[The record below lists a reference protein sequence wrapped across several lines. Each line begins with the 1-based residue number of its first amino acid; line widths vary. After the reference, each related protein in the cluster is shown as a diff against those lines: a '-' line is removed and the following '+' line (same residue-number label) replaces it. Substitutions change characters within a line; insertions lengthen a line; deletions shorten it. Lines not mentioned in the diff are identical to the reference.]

1 MIMNFLVILAL
12 VIIAVISMVSLLI
25 SLRTHRTLLNIIR
38 LLETYP
44 RVFERLAKV
53 LESKKKIRKR
63 YIVIRVLSQGKITR
77 KELDKAIRDTIRNI
91 IGVKGLADT
100 SYILVDYDEQLG
112 LGIIRSN
119 NKMYK
124 IVIGLLGMV
133 RTIDNNIRILIIP
146 ISTHGTIRK
155 AREKIKSLSK
165 Y

>member
-1 MIMNFLVILAL
+1 MDFSIILVL
-12 VIIAVISMVSLLI
+12 VVITTISVVSLLI
-25 SLRTHRTLLNIIR
+25 SLRTRRTLLNIMK

-44 RVFERLAKV
+44 RIFERLAKV
-53 LESKKKIRKR
+53 VESKKKIKKR
-63 YIVIRVLSQGKITR
+63 YIVIRVLSRGKITR
-77 KELDKAIRDTIRNI
+77 KELDRAIRDTIKNI

-100 SYILVDYDEQLG
+100 SYTLVDYDEQLG

-119 NKMYK
+119 NRMYK
-124 IVIGLLGMV
+124 VVIGLLGMV
-133 RTIDNNIRILIIP
+133 RTINNTRVLVIP

>member
-1 MIMNFLVILAL
+1 MDFLVIIVL
-12 VIIAVISMVSLLI
+12 VVVSTISAISLLI
-25 SLRTHRTLLNIIR
+25 SLRTRRTLLNIMR

-53 LESKKKIRKR
+53 VESKKKIRKR
-63 YIVIRVLSQGKITR
+63 YIVIRVISQDKVTR

-100 SYILVDYDEQLG
+100 NYTLIDYDEQLG

-133 RTIDNNIRILIIP
+133 RTIGNNTRALIIP
-146 ISTHGTIRK
+146 ISTHGTIKK
-155 AREKIKSLSK
+155 AKEKIKSLSK